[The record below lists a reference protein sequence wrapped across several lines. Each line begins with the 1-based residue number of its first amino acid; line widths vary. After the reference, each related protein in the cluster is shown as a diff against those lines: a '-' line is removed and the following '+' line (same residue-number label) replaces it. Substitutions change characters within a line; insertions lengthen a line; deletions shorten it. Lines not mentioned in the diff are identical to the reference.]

1 MAAQSEYLINI
12 KVIDGKAQANIKG
25 LTKGFESLD
34 GALKKIKIS
43 STGTAKATE
52 DLGKKNLDL
61 MSKAGLAGATL
72 TEVGRTISDLPYGIR
87 GVANNLSQLSTLFV
101 TLISTTGSFKNAMTL
116 LKKQLSG
123 PLGIILAFQAV
134 LAALDFFVG
143 STKKA
148 KEETDSLTESIEKQ
162 TSKINSLAYAE
173 DQLNLKRTKR
183 GTVERARMAESG
195 KTLRETI
202 SILRHEFSEFDKY
215 FDSLGDKSDE
225 AVNDLI
231 KDFRRLLQLRAGQAN
246 LEKELIEA
254 NKDYDELGF
263 ATSQEERVEAQRRI
277 ILSQRALRKSILEQ
291 IEIEGRYNVQIDGNS
306 KKLKDYSDNV
316 KELKA
321 SMDFSELN
329 LEEGLMELDAFD
341 MALNERIAFMGQFLV
356 ESSEQRIDRLEK
368 EALEYLRILDEELE
382 LVELNEKDKQKIR
395 DYYNSLRQKDEG
407 RFIDDLIASIQQVAS
422 AFSAATQAAFE
433 ADMSIEERRT
443 VMANNHLKE
452 RLKNEK
458 LSASERERINQ
469 QIAANEESLQQ
480 KRDEIAER
488 QFQNEKA
495 AAIAAALVNTY
506 LAATDVLAREK
517 LGLVGKTLAAAA
529 IIGFGLAQVAAIA
542 RQRFVPSAV
551 GGAGVGGAGG
561 AGATIEAPDFNVVGA
576 SSQNQLAET
585 IAGAEA
591 KPTRAYVVGK
601 DITTQQ
607 ELDRNIT
614 NTASF
619 G

>member
-495 AAIAAALVNTY
+495 AAIADALLNTY